1 MVNCELQTSGSCIC
15 GATII
20 SCSSQIDL
28 RAGFS
33 RFPSHSISMASPKF
47 VSRPLPNVSLLSVV
61 RGVQLAFLGA
71 FRALQNPQLYSSR
84 FTRRSINVI
93 FWSLAFQLTLW
104 APFFVA
110 TRLLLLILSFSDSPA
125 LKLVLKYLYY
135 TQHNVLQIGGLLIL
149 SLRFFK
155 PELDELFLTSLEFV
169 DSVHNRKAKVP
180 REYKKNLEIVA
191 PKNPKTT
198 YNPQSIF
205 ELVKY
210 KYNNS
215 SEFAS
220 YVKRNVR
227 ASLVNMVVKFISR
240 KWTIG
245 AFAVRLM
252 SLKNLNDQ
260 LGTVPALACF
270 AVLNSVSRSY
280 SIWLI
285 TTYWGSRNLI
295 HDLLLPY
302 FTRTRFSNGDKKA
315 WMSAREGVLLGFGI
329 VFYQLIVQL
338 PWLSL
343 FAYGIG
349 EASVAYLITKI
360 SDPPPNNPNL
370 LINWTASQLVWSDGS
385 LQQVL
390 NGVFTDTDEGFIPVP
405 GSFLFGNIDSE
416 EKDTFASQ

>member
-1 MVNCELQTSGSCIC
+1 
-15 GATII
+15 
-20 SCSSQIDL
+20 
-28 RAGFS
+28 
-33 RFPSHSISMASPKF
+33 MASPKF
-47 VSRPLPNVSLLSVV
+47 VSRPSPNVSLLSVV

-104 APFFVA
+104 TPFFVA
-110 TRLLLLILSFSDSPA
+110 TRSLRLILSFSNSSA
-125 LKLVLKYLYY
+125 LNVALQYLYY
-135 TQHNVLQIGGLLIL
+135 IQHNVLQIGGLLIS

-155 PELDELFLTSLEFV
+155 PELDELFLVSLEFV
-169 DSVHNRKAKVP
+169 DSVHNRKAEIP
-180 REYKKNLEIVA
+180 REYKKNLDIVA
-191 PKNPKTT
+191 PKTPKTT
-198 YNPQSIF
+198 YKPQSIF

-215 SEFAS
+215 SEFAG
-220 YVKRNVR
+220 YVKRNLR
-227 ASLVNMVVKFISR
+227 ASLVNMMVKFISR

-295 HDLLLPY
+295 HDFLLPY
-302 FTRTRFSNGDKKA
+302 FTRTRFSNADKKA

-360 SDPPPNNPNL
+360 SDPPPHNPNM
-370 LINWTASQLVWSDGS
+370 LINWTASQLVWSDAS
-385 LQQVL
+385 LHEVL